1 MNECFDESR
10 CVYKGA
16 YNERHGGRERGDRR
30 WVDVNVTVY
39 WSVTDSFCL
48 LLLTHCARYDLDC
61 ILVMCDSLKINYF
74 LLAIDML
81 KVTTGWYTEWWCL
94 SRTETHSPVS

>member
-39 WSVTDSFCL
+39 
-48 LLLTHCARYDLDC
+48 
-61 ILVMCDSLKINYF
+61 
-74 LLAIDML
+74 
-81 KVTTGWYTEWWCL
+81 
-94 SRTETHSPVS
+94 